1 MEKLKLKEF
10 GTLIFKFKSLLKAIG
25 ISFSFVISTAK
36 PVKEAWSNQNNM
48 IIKFEIIWLKEVF
61 TLVRL
66 ESPSKW
72 RNAIPSRTDNLVTP
86 VSSYGARNKKYGQ
99 PVFVIP

>member
-10 GTLIFKFKSLLKAIG
+10 GTLIFKFKSLLKGIE
-25 ISFSFVISTAK
+25 ISFSLVISTAK
-36 PVKEAWSNQNNM
+36 PVKEAW
-48 IIKFEIIWLKEVF
+48 
-61 TLVRL
+61 
-66 ESPSKW
+66 SPSKW

>member
-48 IIKFEIIWLKEVF
+48 IIEFEII
-61 TLVRL
+61 
-66 ESPSKW
+66 
-72 RNAIPSRTDNLVTP
+72 
-86 VSSYGARNKKYGQ
+86 
-99 PVFVIP
+99 